1 MLSASMRKE
10 LKELKEG
17 YARKI
22 AAIDEI
28 LDEKPTIRDID
39 TGPIP
44 RGGRMKA
51 IADAAYS
58 VLAKAD
64 GPMRRESILEG
75 VEAAGGPVKGDGLE
89 KKLPLLSS
97 AMSRDTRLKSMGRGT
112 GLWDID
118 REHTNRI
125 QKMNG
130 QSPLHVPPAP
140 NPVPSTS
147 PAAASEF
154 FEAVRRP

>member
-1 MLSASMRKE
+1 MLSASMRQE

-39 TGPIP
+39 TDPIP

-58 VLAKAD
+58 VLAKAA
-64 GPMRRESILEG
+64 RENNPAHALRQTQG
-75 VEAAGGPVKGDGLE
+75 RFVNRPYKGDGGSCFHVMSSVSMWPLAE
-89 KKLPLLSS
+89 RKLFSGKQL
-97 AMSRDTRLKSMGRGT
+97 RFHIR
-112 GLWDID
+112 
-118 REHTNRI
+118 
-125 QKMNG
+125 
-130 QSPLHVPPAP
+130 
-140 NPVPSTS
+140 
-147 PAAASEF
+147 
-154 FEAVRRP
+154 

>member
-1 MLSASMRKE
+1 MLSASMRQE

-39 TGPIP
+39 TDPIP

-58 VLAKAD
+58 VLAKVD
-64 GPMRRESILEG
+64 GPMRRESILERIG
-75 VEAAGGPVKGDGLE
+75 AAGVPVKGDGLGN
-89 KKLPLLSS
+89 KLRLLSS
-97 AMSRDTRLKSMGRGT
+97 ALSRDARLKSMGRGT

-147 PAAASEF
+147 PAVASEF
-154 FEAVRRP
+154 GEASSG